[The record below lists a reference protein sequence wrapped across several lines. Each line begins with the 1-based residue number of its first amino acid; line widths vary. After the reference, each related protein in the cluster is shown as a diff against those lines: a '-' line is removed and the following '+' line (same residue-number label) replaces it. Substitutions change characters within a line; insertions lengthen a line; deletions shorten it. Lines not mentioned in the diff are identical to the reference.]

1 MRWPRMTRGYVG
13 GMVAGLL
20 ALGGGAIVSAAA
32 EDSSLTILFH
42 VRPPYSELGA
52 PAGVKGLLIAPVIG
66 AMTKAEASATWT
78 EMPPARQTEEIR
90 RAAGAVCGLGWFKRP
105 EREEYALFVGP
116 IYQDRPTVV
125 VARKDDPRFAQPA
138 LLQKLFADD
147 SAKLIVK
154 TGYSYGATID
164 AWLQRERPDTE
175 ESAGTNEA
183 ILNMIA
189 NGRRDYAM
197 MAAEEAEYLL
207 KRDAP
212 LGGKLQVV
220 QLDDAPQGEHR
231 YLMCSKTTP
240 ADLIARLNAVL
251 TDPANW

>member
-1 MRWPRMTRGYVG
+1 
-13 GMVAGLL
+13 MV
-20 ALGGGAIVSAAA
+20 LGSAATGPLVPGA
-32 EDSSLTILFH
+32 AADDPPLTILFH

-52 PAGVKGLLIAPVIG
+52 PAGVKGLLIAPVVG
-66 AMTKAEASATWT
+66 AMTKAEVSATWT

-90 RAAGAVCGLGWFKRP
+90 RATGAVCGLGWFKRP
-105 EREEYALFVGP
+105 EREEFALFVGP
-116 IYQDRPTVV
+116 IYQDRPTVA
-125 VARKDDPRFAQPA
+125 VARKDDARFAAPA
-138 LLQKLFADD
+138 MLQKLFADH

-164 AWLQRERPDTE
+164 AWLQRARPDTE

-207 KRDAP
+207 QRDAP
-212 LGGKLQVV
+212 LSAILRVV
-220 QLDDAPQGEHR
+220 QLDDAPEGEHR

-240 ADLIARLNAVL
+240 ADLVARLNAAL
-251 TDPANW
+251 TDAASW